1 LGHEASHA
9 IESRAGP
16 AGRLDQPASIRDLS
30 CCSSAFGRRRRV
42 VVGCGAGGRAADSTP
57 EAVQGADPR
66 QLCLGPAST
75 SDERVK
81 GCSAVIESGQVQGGL
96 LAAAYAQRGFV
107 FTLKRNLEQAQKDL
121 D

>member
-1 LGHEASHA
+1 MKRATRL
-9 IESRAGP
+9 RAGP
-16 AGRLDQPASIRDLS
+16 GLPAGWNPQHRSAIRHVAAALSVAGAMLWSGGARAEGPAEP
-30 CCSSAFGRRRRV
+30 A
-42 VVGCGAGGRAADSTP
+42 P
-57 EAVQGADPR
+57 EAAQAADPR

-75 SDERVK
+75 PDERVK
-81 GCSAVIESGQVQGGL
+81 GCSAVIESGQVQGSL

>member
-30 CCSSAFGRRRRV
+30 CCSSLSVA
-42 VVGCGAGGRAADSTP
+42 GAVLWSGVTRAEGPAESTP
-57 EAVQGADPR
+57 EAAQAADPR
-66 QLCLGPAST
+66 QLCLGPVST